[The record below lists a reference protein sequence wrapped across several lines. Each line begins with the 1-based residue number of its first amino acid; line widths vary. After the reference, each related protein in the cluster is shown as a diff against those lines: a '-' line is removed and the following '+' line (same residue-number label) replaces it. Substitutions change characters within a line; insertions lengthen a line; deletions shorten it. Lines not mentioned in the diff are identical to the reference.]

1 MTTTQ
6 TGDDDRRY
14 RPVPVLHPAR
24 TWVAITEYGNAASR
38 QPSSSLGLGAAV
50 RVGDAVLR
58 CPPTGM
64 AGEAE
69 RPRMHRITVGAV
81 EIVSLYDEAFLFD
94 PQRVWPDAGAG
105 IEAYRNQLEP
115 DGQLGMDCL
124 CFLLRAEGQT
134 VLVDTGLGPE
144 SNGQLMD
151 ELRAAGIAPEEV
163 DQVVFT
169 HLHGDHTGWNL
180 DRQSGQ
186 PLFPRATYLVP
197 KGDWDDQTTKSQ
209 PSASFTRDVAP
220 LRLLDRM
227 ELIEDGYVLGPS
239 FTAIHTP
246 GHTPGHTSI
255 AVTSNGEQAL
265 ILGDVFLTP
274 IDVQEPD
281 WSSTFDSDMD
291 VARTTRHAIL
301 DRLETSGELVAP
313 AHVRSPGFGR
323 IMRVEG
329 RRVWRPVS

>member
-1 MTTTQ
+1 
-6 TGDDDRRY
+6 
-14 RPVPVLHPAR
+14 
-24 TWVAITEYGNAASR
+24 
-38 QPSSSLGLGAAV
+38 
-50 RVGDAVLR
+50 
-58 CPPTGM
+58 
-64 AGEAE
+64 
-69 RPRMHRITVGAV
+69 
-81 EIVSLYDEAFLFD
+81 FD

-105 IEAYRNQLEP
+105 IEAYRTQLEP

-197 KGDWDDQTTKSQ
+197 KGDWDDQTTKAQ

-227 ELIEDGYVLGPS
+227 ELIEDG
-239 FTAIHTP
+239 
-246 GHTPGHTSI
+246 
-255 AVTSNGEQAL
+255 
-265 ILGDVFLTP
+265 
-274 IDVQEPD
+274 
-281 WSSTFDSDMD
+281 
-291 VARTTRHAIL
+291 
-301 DRLETSGELVAP
+301 
-313 AHVRSPGFGR
+313 
-323 IMRVEG
+323 
-329 RRVWRPVS
+329 